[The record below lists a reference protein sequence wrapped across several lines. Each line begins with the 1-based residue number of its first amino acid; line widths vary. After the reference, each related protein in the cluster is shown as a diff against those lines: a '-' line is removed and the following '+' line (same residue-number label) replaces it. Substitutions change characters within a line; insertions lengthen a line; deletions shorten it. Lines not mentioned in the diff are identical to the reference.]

1 MIQLIAGEKGTG
13 KTKRLIDLAN
23 AEIAKDN
30 GAVVFVDDDK
40 RYMYDISSKIR
51 FVNVSDYTID
61 SPRALYGFL
70 CGMLSQNFDI
80 TTIYIDAFLHMIK
93 AYADDEATIVEFFKT
108 LEKTSKEN
116 SVNFVFNYSCAQ
128 ENMPEE
134 LKQYII

>member
-13 KTKRLIDLAN
+13 KTKRLIAMAN
-23 AEIAKDN
+23 EEIAQDK

-40 RYMYDISSKIR
+40 RYMYDIDSHIR
-51 FVNVSDYTID
+51 FVNVADYTID

-80 TTIYIDAFLHMIK
+80 TTIYIDAFLHIIK
-93 AYADDEATIVEFFKT
+93 TFVDDKETLAEFFKT
-108 LEKTSKEN
+108 LEKTSADN
-116 SVNFVFNYSCAQ
+116 NVNFVFNYSSAS

-134 LKQYII
+134 LKKYII